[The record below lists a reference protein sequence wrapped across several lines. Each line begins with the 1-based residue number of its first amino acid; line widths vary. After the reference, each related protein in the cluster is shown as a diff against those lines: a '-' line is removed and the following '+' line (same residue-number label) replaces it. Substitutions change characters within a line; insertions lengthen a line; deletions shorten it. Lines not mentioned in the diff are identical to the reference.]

1 MHFSET
7 VFKEYSLVHK
17 LRVNLTL
24 KMSTSFQILNG
35 IQKRAYGWNKNW
47 CASYYY
53 FDIFLFLIF
62 RLSLLIVQF
71 YISSLLK

>member
-17 LRVNLTL
+17 LRVILTL

-35 IQKRAYGWNKNW
+35 IQKCAYGWNKNW

-53 FDIFLFLIF
+53 L
-62 RLSLLIVQF
+62 
-71 YISSLLK
+71 